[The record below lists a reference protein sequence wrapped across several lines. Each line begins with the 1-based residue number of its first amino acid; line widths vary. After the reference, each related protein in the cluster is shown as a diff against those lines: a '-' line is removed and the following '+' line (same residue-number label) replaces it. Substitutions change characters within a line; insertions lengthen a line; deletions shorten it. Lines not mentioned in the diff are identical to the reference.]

1 MSAEQQVS
9 AGADLQTLSPRY
21 RFKDGIWDV
30 ICDVMDWHNTLAAA
44 RALGISD
51 TTITRAVR
59 GETVPGEVLMARLKH
74 ALPPTW
80 KHEHIFEL
88 VTTEEQQ

>member
-1 MSAEQQVS
+1 MSAEAQVTTV
-9 AGADLQTLSPRY
+9 ADLQTANPRY

-30 ICDVMDWHNTLAAA
+30 ICGTMDWPNTLAAA

-59 GETVPGEVLMARLKH
+59 GETYPGEVLMARLKY
-74 ALPPTW
+74 ALPATW

-88 VTTEEQQ
+88 VVEPA

>member
-1 MSAEQQVS
+1 MPNEPVRSM
-9 AGADLQTLSPRY
+9 LNPRY

-30 ICDVMDWHNTLAAA
+30 ICEVMGWTNTLAAA

-59 GETVPGEVLMARLKH
+59 GETAPGEVLMARLKY
-74 ALPPTW
+74 ALPQTW
-80 KHEHIFEL
+80 KHEHIFEIA
-88 VTTEEQQ
+88 VEDADRTPVPV

>member
-1 MSAEQQVS
+1 MQVRE
-9 AGADLQTLSPRY
+9 GAPSQSVDPRY
-21 RFKDGIWDV
+21 KLKDGIWDV
-30 ICDVMDWHNTLAAA
+30 ICGVMDWPNTLAASK
-44 RALGISD
+44 ALRISD

-59 GETVPGEVLMARLKH
+59 GETYPGEVFMARLKY

-88 VTTEEQQ
+88 VVEEP